1 MFLSRKRLPSLP
13 WSVRRPRRF
22 VLLLLLAG
30 VLIWL
35 LSGSCEDDSGLPSFS
50 ASDQETQA
58 RDYMPFASEGSI
70 IRWEADK
77 NITVLLPQGG
87 ARENLK
93 DSDDPSATIEGWSL
107 CLNEAFVAGITAP
120 QSAWSECLLASH
132 YGTDPEGRP
141 SELNAPGPWTE
152 VFEQVGL
159 SIEYVSSGANDIRVI
174 WTDEICEIIGEKEG
188 CNVLGFAS
196 FASTGEPSRYVV
208 LSTLVEHIGRG
219 IGQADVPKII
229 LAVTAHEFGH
239 ILGIWSHS
247 TDTDDLMYPSLQ
259 LDVVSSLSERDQAS
273 LIRAYSLPAD
283 IDLAEWPK
291 NSGLVAEQFEQQAE
305 SQGVRTS
312 DRWEIRFTLYLDA
325 EGQVHGRQRVLF
337 F

>member
-1 MFLSRKRLPSLP
+1 MFPSRKRLPSLP
-13 WSVRRPRRF
+13 RSVRRPRRF
-22 VLLLLLAG
+22 VLLLLLVG

-77 NITVLLPQGG
+77 NITVLLPQDG

-93 DSDDPSATIEGWSL
+93 EIGDDAPVEGWSP

-120 QSAWSECLLASH
+120 QSAWSECLIAS
-132 YGTDPEGRP
+132 YYPDGPP
-141 SELNAPGPWTE
+141 SELNAPGPWTN

-159 SIEYVSSGANDIRVI
+159 SIEYVSSGANDIRVT
-174 WTDEICEIIGEKEG
+174 WTDEICELIGEDDR

-196 FASTGEPSRYVV
+196 FTSNQFDPSRRVV

-283 IDLAEWPK
+283 IDLAAWRE
-291 NSGLVAEQFEQQAE
+291 NSGLVAEQFEKQAE
-305 SQGVRTS
+305 PQGVRTS

-325 EGQVHGRQRVLF
+325 EGQVRGRQRVLF